1 MEHDEKNMFPLE
13 INAHLLV
20 VNHDRL
26 AQDKLERKEVMD
38 CQWV

>member
-13 INAHLLV
+13 ISAHLPV
-20 VNHDRL
+20 VNHDKL
-26 AQDKLERKEVMD
+26 VHDKLERKEVMD